1 MMPITIRSL
10 VHSIFTASVL
20 LAAAAIHPPETVSA
34 QEKVYEIARLRA
46 SLEVR
51 PDGSYRIR
59 EEITYDFQV
68 GSFTF
73 AERDIPLS
81 NIGGVGRVTVGSPD
95 VEITEVEQEEE
106 GNSWR
111 TRWEF
116 PPSTGLVTFVLDY
129 EMRGALREVDETN
142 EVFWRVLGDDWDVPF
157 REVEAEISIPTSFS
171 LSSADL
177 TLDPPEISSVRTLG
191 SDLVARFVPG
201 PLRAGRAYQV
211 KVSFPKVMDGRA
223 VGLARTE
230 NQALLAGILSLVL
243 FLVSGGIA
251 AFLRHGPR
259 LPVRRQTHV
268 GMDLPTAS
276 VLLNLESST
285 SELAFPATLFDLADR
300 GVVSLERV
308 DRKKGFFTSQKVLL
322 HRNDES
328 DEVLT
333 PFEAAFLT
341 ELGKSEDL
349 EDFATK
355 GTKFRN
361 AAMKEVQ
368 ASLVES
374 GYLMDLRS
382 ESRRLALLAV
392 AVGVLA
398 IATFVAGAIMGNPW
412 LMAVAGAG
420 LGIALA
426 TALVASVRFSRSDPG
441 AERLAELKGYLE
453 GVREELKQKLKRSP
467 IEAAEFIFSSLP
479 WLTLDPKYTGSE
491 GQHLA
496 RLLKKEARELRT
508 PLWALDRTKSF
519 EKAAAKHSAAY
530 AAYLPFTNITGATF
544 GAVAPFA
551 GDAGVGGAA
560 GGGAAGGGGAGGGG
574 GGAG

>member
-10 VHSIFTASVL
+10 VHTIFTASVL

-34 QEKVYEIARLRA
+34 QEKVYEIAGLRA

-81 NIGGVGRVTVGSPD
+81 NVGGVGRVTVGSPD
-95 VEITEVEQEEE
+95 VEVTAVEQEEE
-106 GNSWR
+106 GDSWR

-129 EMRGALREVDETN
+129 EVRGALREVDETN
-142 EVFWRVLGDDWDVPF
+142 EVFWRVVGGDWDVPF
-157 REVEAEISIPTSFS
+157 REVEAEISLPTSFS

-177 TLDPPEISSVRTLG
+177 TLDPPEISSARTEG

-201 PLRAGRAYQV
+201 PLPAGRAYQV

-223 VGLARTE
+223 VGMARTE
-230 NQALLAGILSLVL
+230 NQALLAGILSFVL

-251 AFLRHGPR
+251 AFLRLGPR

-276 VLLNLESST
+276 VLLHRESPSWDRV
-285 SELAFPATLFDLADR
+285 FPATLFDLADR

-333 PFEAAFLT
+333 PFESAFLT
-341 ELGKSEDL
+341 QLGKYEDL

-355 GTKFRN
+355 GKKFRK

-368 ASLVES
+368 ASLVAAE
-374 GYLMDLRS
+374 YLMDLRS
-382 ESRRLALLAV
+382 ESRRLALLAI

-398 IATFVAGAIMGNPW
+398 IATFVAGAIMGSPW

-420 LGIALA
+420 LGIAVA
-426 TALVASVRFSRSDPG
+426 AALVASVRFSRSAPG

-453 GVREELKQKLKRSP
+453 GVREELKQKTKRSP
-467 IEAAEFIFSSLP
+467 IGAAEFIFASLP

-491 GQHLA
+491 GQKLA
-496 RLLKKEARELRT
+496 RLLRKEAGELRT

-530 AAYLPFTNITGATF
+530 AAYLPFTNVTGAAS
-544 GAVAPFA
+544 GAVAPSA
-551 GDAGVGGAA
+551 GGGVGGAA
-560 GGGAAGGGGAGGGG
+560 GGGAAGGGG